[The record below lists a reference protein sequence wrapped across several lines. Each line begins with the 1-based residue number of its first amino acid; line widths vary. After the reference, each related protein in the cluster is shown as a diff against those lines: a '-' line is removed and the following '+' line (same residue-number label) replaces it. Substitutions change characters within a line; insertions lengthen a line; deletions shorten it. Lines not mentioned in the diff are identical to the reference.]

1 MIADKVIDYVANTTG
16 ITRVLMRSRF
26 RQREI
31 IDAKQIVAFSL
42 QQLGFTQ
49 KFIADKLNYS
59 DHTTVNHLLNKR
71 SENTYENKI
80 LARKVVKAC
89 NDMAYPEI
97 RREKLNMEEFLEMVQ
112 QIN

>member
-1 MIADKVIDYVANTTG
+1 MIADKVIDYVVNTTG
-16 ITRVLMRSRF
+16 ITRILMRSKY

-89 NDMAYPEI
+89 NDIKLPEI
-97 RREKLNMEEFLEMVQ
+97 GRQRLNMEEFLERVQ
-112 QIN
+112 QIR